1 MRYIC
6 YMEINE
12 ALIDKLAHLS
22 RLSFEPDEK
31 KRYQADLQ
39 RMIHFVDKL
48 NELDTTGVEP
58 LRHLNQAKQVLRDDT
73 VREQLHSADAL
84 KNAAHQDGAF
94 FLVPKVIK
102 K

>member
-6 YMEINE
+6 FMEINE
-12 ALIDKLAHLS
+12 ELIDKLAHLS
-22 RLSFEPDEK
+22 RLTFEPDEK
-31 KRYQADLQ
+31 KLYQADLQ

-58 LRHLNQAKQVLRDDT
+58 LRHLNQAKQVLREDA
-73 VREQLHSADAL
+73 VREQLNAADAL
-84 KNAAHQDGAF
+84 QNAAHQDGSF